1 MNFCAYRLILLILT
15 IITEAKLSHQFKC
28 PYSHWNDPG
37 TLSVEALTALAARN
51 TLAEL
56 GMKDLM
62 PGHNSQLNILKPV
75 PESGLSTMA
84 IESFLQ
90 NSFRPNNIKKDV
102 FGGIYGDQTLDN
114 LYNSYLGAMKTAE
127 LECAVPPIS
136 CFNDTSNYYFRTYD
150 GSCNNFQ
157 FPGYGI
163 AKSRY
168 SRILRP
174 KYGDGQYAPSKS
186 TAGHALPNPRV
197 LSLSLYGEDTLSD
210 SYRTLLTMQ
219 FGQFVAHDIS
229 QLYSEGLPD
238 DCCANP
244 KHKMCYSI
252 PLHPFGPIAMTSGKT
267 CLSFARSLS
276 DKDIA
281 CAPSGLPYAE
291 KITTTTAFLDLSS
304 VYGNSLEQ
312 NIKVRQYK
320 GGLLKTS
327 LYNSK
332 QFLPIQSSS
341 SRECPANNEQCYS
354 IPDNRNQFTPII
366 AVLQTIFV
374 REHNR
379 LAKILSQIN
388 PHYSDERIFQ
398 VARKINIAQY
408 QKITF
413 YDWLPLILGPMYSLA
428 NRLIYSISP
437 YEYVNDYDRNL
448 DPAPF
453 AEYAASAFRYIHQ
466 SIPGWF
472 SMVSSGRNSNQT
484 MRLSDYFDR
493 QDSMKLLMEGNNF
506 DSLIRGLATQ
516 LEKRADGNV
525 DREIK
530 HHFDRKF
537 FDEFGTDLKAIDIQR
552 GRDYGLP
559 SYNDYREQCGLAR
572 AYQWS
577 DFINEISEEKIEL
590 LKKFYSSP
598 NDIDLTIGGSYENH
612 SGDSML
618 GPTFQCIIGKQFF
631 KIRAADRFFYEH
643 EDKNSG
649 FTRDQLAAIRKI
661 SFASIFC
668 ANGNN
673 LQCIQPNVFIF
684 PNHQNNLINC
694 KAFPQLD
701 LRLWK
706 DDVRY

>member
-332 QFLPIQSSS
+332 PFLPIQSSS
-341 SRECPANNEQCYS
+341 CSECPANNEQCYS

-472 SMVSSGRNSNQT
+472 S
-484 MRLSDYFDR
+484 
-493 QDSMKLLMEGNNF
+493 
-506 DSLIRGLATQ
+506 
-516 LEKRADGNV
+516 
-525 DREIK
+525 
-530 HHFDRKF
+530 
-537 FDEFGTDLKAIDIQR
+537 
-552 GRDYGLP
+552 
-559 SYNDYREQCGLAR
+559 
-572 AYQWS
+572 
-577 DFINEISEEKIEL
+577 
-590 LKKFYSSP
+590 
-598 NDIDLTIGGSYENH
+598 
-612 SGDSML
+612 
-618 GPTFQCIIGKQFF
+618 
-631 KIRAADRFFYEH
+631 
-643 EDKNSG
+643 
-649 FTRDQLAAIRKI
+649 
-661 SFASIFC
+661 
-668 ANGNN
+668 
-673 LQCIQPNVFIF
+673 
-684 PNHQNNLINC
+684 
-694 KAFPQLD
+694 
-701 LRLWK
+701 
-706 DDVRY
+706 